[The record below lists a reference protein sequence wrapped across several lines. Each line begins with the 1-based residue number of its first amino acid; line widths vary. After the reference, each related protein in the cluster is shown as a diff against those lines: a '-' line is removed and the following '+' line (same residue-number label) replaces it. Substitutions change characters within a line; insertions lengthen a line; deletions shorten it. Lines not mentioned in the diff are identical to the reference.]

1 MVYIAKVG
9 LGDRGCRDSAIGTEP
24 ELILTVMCRIL
35 EERLNPFESYLNVKL
50 QT

>member
-1 MVYIAKVG
+1 MVYVAKVG
-9 LGDRGCRDSAIGTEP
+9 LGDWGCRDYAIGTEP